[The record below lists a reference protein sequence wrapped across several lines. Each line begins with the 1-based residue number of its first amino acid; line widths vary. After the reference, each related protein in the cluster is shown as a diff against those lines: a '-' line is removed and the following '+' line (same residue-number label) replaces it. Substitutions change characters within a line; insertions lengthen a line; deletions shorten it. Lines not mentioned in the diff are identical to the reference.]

1 MSPLSLKKKLALE
14 LWRKREQ
21 NMLQEHPLQQLFWE
35 CTLRCNLHCR
45 HCGSDCKAQATQ
57 ADMPKEDF
65 LKVLDSIAARTNP
78 HDVFVIISGGEPLM
92 RPDLEECCAAIY
104 AKGFPWGMVTN
115 GLALTPERLVRLVK
129 AGMHSITLSLDGL
142 EADHNW
148 MRCNPQSFRRV
159 DEALTHLST
168 LNSSLLTLNFTYDV
182 VTCVTRRNLP
192 HLSDIRDYLLSK
204 GVPRWRI
211 FTVFPVGR
219 AANDPDLQLSD
230 TEFRSVFD
238 FIRDSR
244 RQSTLNSSL
253 LTFNSSLVT
262 TYGCEGF
269 LGNYE
274 GEVRDH
280 LYTCQAGITIGSVLV
295 DGSISACTSI
305 RSDYHQG
312 NIYQDDF
319 MDVWEH
325 RFQPYRNRE
334 WMRTGPCADCHL
346 FRYCQG
352 NGMHL
357 RDGDGNLLL
366 CHVQRLGSD

>member
-1 MSPLSLKKKLALE
+1 MSSLSLRKKLALE

-148 MRCNPQSFRRV
+148 MRGNPQSFRRV

-230 TEFRSVFD
+230 SEFRSVFD
-238 FIRDSR
+238 FIRNSR
-244 RQSTLNSSL
+244 RQSSLHSSRSTL
-253 LTFNSSLVT
+253 NSSLVT

>member
-1 MSPLSLKKKLALE
+1 
-14 LWRKREQ
+14 
-21 NMLQEHPLQQLFWE
+21 MLQEHPLQQLFWE

-148 MRCNPQSFRRV
+148 MRGNPQSFRRV

-334 WMRTGPCADCHL
+334 WMHTGPCADCHL

>member
-1 MSPLSLKKKLALE
+1 
-14 LWRKREQ
+14 
-21 NMLQEHPLQQLFWE
+21 MLQEHPLQQLFWE

-45 HCGSDCKAQATQ
+45 HCGSDCKVQATQ

-65 LKVLDSIAARTNP
+65 LRVLDSIAARTDP
-78 HDVFVIISGGEPLM
+78 HQVFVILSGGEPFM
-92 RPDLEECCAAIY
+92 RTDLEECCTEIY

-115 GLALTPERLVRLVK
+115 GLALTPERLVGLVK

-142 EADHNW
+142 EDDHNW
-148 MRCNPQSFRRV
+148 MRGNPQSFQRV
-159 DEALTHLST
+159 DQALTMLARIPHL
-168 LNSSLLTLNFTYDV
+168 TYDV
-182 VTCVTRRNLP
+182 VTCVNRRNLTRLP
-192 HLSDIRDYLLSK
+192 LIRQYLISK
-204 GVPRWRI
+204 GVKLWRI

-219 AANDPDLQLSD
+219 AATDPELQLSNE
-230 TEFRSVFD
+230 EFRSVFD
-238 FIRDSR
+238 FIRDTR
-244 RQSTLNSSL
+244 RESTIHLE
-253 LTFNSSLVT
+253 
-262 TYGCEGF
+262 YGCEGF

-312 NIYQDDF
+312 NIYRDDF

-334 WMRTGPCADCHL
+334 WMHTGLCADCHF

-357 RDGDGNLLL
+357 RDAEGRLLL
-366 CHVQRLGSD
+366 CHVNRLN